1 MGNDDIEIY
10 SETQST
16 RLRRYKMH
24 LYIGNLALAPTLS
37 KNGYHIDIEDLSN
50 WRANW
55 LNSDFNAHIWHLT
68 NYKPPINF
76 NARFVNGELLTA
88 PKYSTLLN
96 TIKKIVFLKRSGH
109 LADIGGKQATRS
121 QVQYSLARDLIAVA
135 QYLVNNDLHTEGLG
149 FASMTKTVFYGFI
162 KLFVQSGRDG
172 VSGHF
177 DIVRNELEK
186 LKSARNLGSINDSKG
201 LFSPSKF
208 SDATGVD
215 SEIVSYLSATSKDRL
230 REYCQFKEHAKSVGG
245 VKPEYNNATPLK
257 ESQQESANSG
267 IGADDEVTRKVSDS
281 RVAALVS
288 AVNALSDFQIPL
300 KTAELASFQPF
311 KVALKDYEKWYYES
325 RRTANIPTESALAYI
340 DLAVEFVHKH
350 GNNLV
355 ETLNDCK
362 KQIDNEV
369 ASRAKPRKD
378 HVMKCISV
386 PQNSTTLHF
395 NVHRF
400 NALKTGSSAAEKRDE
415 VTVEILL
422 EVFQASVFILLT
434 TFACK
439 RFNDVMPVI
448 HGANTIGFTGLNFIK
463 FGLSKSDPSEILSTV
478 GRPVPEVVADAFD
491 NLVEI
496 NNILLGQSN
505 EPSTHLFQAELSFP
519 SSLSSTQD
527 KLISREILIRRLV
540 NFADFVE
547 IPTVNVGGVESRWY
561 LNRMHMLRRFFAC
574 AYYHTNDK
582 QGIPALTWLMGHADT
597 MQTMHYVTQNLSNA
611 EMTSSDAA
619 NVIANKLND
628 SDEEKDFV
636 QMLSD
641 LFGEST
647 QEVTIARNPARLEK
661 RVNELIAKGYRVV
674 RKVSG
679 ELVLLNSLPNQKDVS
694 HAE

>member
-1 MGNDDIEIY
+1 
-10 SETQST
+10 
-16 RLRRYKMH
+16 MH
-24 LYIGNLALAPTLS
+24 LYIGNLALAPALS
-37 KNGYHIDIEDLSN
+37 KHEYNIDIEDLSN

-55 LNSDFNAHIWHLT
+55 LSSDFNAHIWHLT
-68 NYKPPINF
+68 NYKTPINF
-76 NARFVNGELLTA
+76 NARLVNGELLTA

-121 QVQYSLARDLIAVA
+121 QVQYSLARDLISIA

-149 FASMTKTVFYGFI
+149 FASMTKTVFDDFI
-162 KLFVQSGRDG
+162 KLFVLRGRDG
-172 VSGHF
+172 VSGHL

-186 LKSARNLGSINDSKG
+186 LRSAGNLGSINDNKG
-201 LFSPSKF
+201 VFSPSKF
-208 SDATGVD
+208 TDATGVD
-215 SEIVSYLSATSKDRL
+215 SEIVNYLSAISKDSL
-230 REYCQFKEHAKSVGG
+230 REYCQFREHAKSVGG

-257 ESQQESANSG
+257 ESRQESGNSANGS
-267 IGADDEVTRKVSDS
+267 DDEVTWKISDS
-281 RVAALVS
+281 RIAALVS
-288 AVNALSDFQIPL
+288 AVNTLSDFQIPL
-300 KTAELASFQPF
+300 KTAELASFRAF
-311 KVALKDYEKWYYES
+311 EVTIKDYEMWCYES
-325 RRTANIPTESALAYI
+325 RRTANIPTASALAYI
-340 DLAVEFVHKH
+340 DSAVEFVHRH
-350 GNNLV
+350 GENLV
-355 ETLNDCK
+355 ATLKDCK
-362 KQIDNEV
+362 EQIDNEV

-378 HVMKCISV
+378 HVMKRILV
-386 PQNSTTLHF
+386 PKNCTTLHF
-395 NVHRF
+395 DVHRF
-400 NALKTGSSAAEKRDE
+400 NALKTGSSAAEKRDD

-422 EVFQASVFILLT
+422 EVFQTSVFILLT

-448 HGANTIGFTGLNFIK
+448 HGANTIGFTGLNFVK
-463 FGLSKSDPSEILSTV
+463 FGLSKSDPSEILRTV

-491 NLVEI
+491 NLIEI
-496 NNILLGQSN
+496 NNILLGQSD
-505 EPSTHLFQAELSFP
+505 EPTTHLFQAELSFP

-527 KLISREILIRRLV
+527 RLISREILIRRLV

-582 QGIPALTWLMGHADT
+582 QGIPALTWLMGHTDT
-597 MQTMHYVTQNLSNA
+597 IQTMHYVTQNLSNA
-611 EMTSSDAA
+611 EMTSAEAA

-636 QMLSD
+636 QMLSE
-641 LFGEST
+641 LFGEPT

-661 RVNELIAKGYRVV
+661 RINELIARGYRVV

-679 ELVLLNSLPNQKDVS
+679 ELVLLNSLPNQEDVS
-694 HAE
+694 HAA